1 MFWLIYD
8 NTGGPAQVSNTNFNF
23 LFLVTLTI
31 DIKTILLMAIL
42 GMMISFESNMQSKG
56 HLGLTYLYMDLVKT
70 KEGMQCMLLSA

>member
-42 GMMISFESNMQSKG
+42 GMMISFERA
-56 HLGLTYLYMDLVKT
+56 L
-70 KEGMQCMLLSA
+70 